1 MSEKAR
7 NTCALCV
14 SASLQNRSTEYNR
27 GMNNNV
33 AILISGRGS
42 NMQAIVNAQEK
53 ENWPG
58 KIVAVLSNRPHA
70 KGLSIAAS
78 HGIATH
84 VIDHTQFDS
93 RDAFDAML
101 GKTLEALGARWI
113 VLAGF
118 MRVLTTPFVER
129 FAGRLIN
136 IHPSLLPAF
145 PGLATHRQALAA
157 GVRVHG
163 CTVHFVTPD
172 VDGGPIIA
180 QAAVPV
186 LADDTEET
194 LSARVTAMEHKLF
207 PQVVHALV
215 QGRVTLAGRHVS
227 LSGLP
232 ALMTA

>member
-1 MSEKAR
+1 
-7 NTCALCV
+7 
-14 SASLQNRSTEYNR
+14 
-27 GMNNNV
+27 MNNDV

-42 NMQAIVNAQEK
+42 NMEAIIKAQAAQR
-53 ENWPG
+53 WPC
-58 KIVAVLSNRPHA
+58 KIAAVLSNRPYA

-78 HGIATH
+78 HGIPTH
-84 VIDHTQFDS
+84 VLDHTQFDS

-101 GKTLEALGARWI
+101 AKTLDALGARWV

-145 PGLATHRQALAA
+145 PGLATHRQAMAA

-180 QAAVPV
+180 QAIVAVLP
-186 LADDTEET
+186 DDTEEMLAT
-194 LSARVTAMEHKLF
+194 RVRAMEHKLL
-207 PQVVHALV
+207 PQVVRALV
-215 QGRVTLAGRHVS
+215 EERVGLDGRRVTLG
-227 LSGLP
+227 GMP

>member
-1 MSEKAR
+1 M
-7 NTCALCV
+7 L
-14 SASLQNRSTEYNR
+14 SAYNRS
-27 GMNNNV
+27 MNNDV
-33 AILISGRGS
+33 VILISGRGS
-42 NMQAIVNAQEK
+42 NMEAIIKAHAAQH
-53 ENWPG
+53 WPG
-58 KIVAVLSNRPHA
+58 KIAAVLSNRPHA

-84 VIDHTQFDS
+84 VLDHTQFDS

-101 GKTLEALGARWI
+101 AKTLDAVGARWI

-129 FAGRLIN
+129 FSGRLIN
-136 IHPSLLPAF
+136 VHPSLLPAF

-180 QAAVPV
+180 QAIVPV
-186 LADDTEET
+186 LPDDTEEM
-194 LSARVTAMEHKLF
+194 LESRVRGMEHKLL
-207 PQVVHALV
+207 PQVVRALAEERV
-215 QGRVTLAGRHVS
+215 GLAGRRVTLAGM
-227 LSGLP
+227 P

>member
-1 MSEKAR
+1 
-7 NTCALCV
+7 
-14 SASLQNRSTEYNR
+14 
-27 GMNNNV
+27 MNNDV

-42 NMQAIVNAQEK
+42 NMEAIIKAHAAQH
-53 ENWPG
+53 WPC
-58 KIVAVLSNRPHA
+58 KIAAVLSNRPHA

-84 VIDHTQFDS
+84 VLDHTQFDS

-101 GKTLEALGARWI
+101 AKTLDALGARWI

-180 QAAVPV
+180 QAIVPV
-186 LADDTEET
+186 LPDDTEEM
-194 LSARVTAMEHKLF
+194 LESRVRGMEHKLL
-207 PQVVHALV
+207 PQVVRALV
-215 QGRVTLAGRHVS
+215 EERVGLAGRRVTLAGM
-227 LSGLP
+227 P